1 MIIFLIARLNMEG
14 KKPYENDNTHKIRVP
29 LVIRKLERKRLQNY

>member
-14 KKPYENDNTHKIRVP
+14 KKPYENNNHKIRVP